1 MIEHFRYGILV
12 SMKILIVEDEQ
23 NIRRLYRDELED
35 EGYEVIEASS
45 GEEGVA
51 LFEREK
57 PDLVMLDVF
66 LDCIDEGIFVLRRM
80 KQLRPTVPVIIVS
93 AFDYTDDL
101 EVWDADGY
109 ITKSSDLSELKM
121 AIKEAAGTTIATA

>member
-1 MIEHFRYGILV
+1 MIEHFPYGILL

-35 EGYEVIEASS
+35 EGYEVIEAGT

-51 LFEREK
+51 LFERQK
-57 PDLVMLDVF
+57 PDIVMLDVC
-66 LDCIDEGIFVLRRM
+66 LACIDEGIFVLRKM
-80 KQLRPTVPVIIVS
+80 KGLRPNVPVIIVS

-109 ITKSSDLSELKM
+109 VTKSSDLSELKV
-121 AIKEAAGTTIATA
+121 AIKCPEH